1 MKIEMHLHTKESS
14 HCGKVSARDILPVYK
29 QNGYGALV
37 VTDHFGRGA
46 LERWQDLPY
55 EKQVENFLLGYRT
68 AKQEGDRLGLRVF
81 LGAEFRFEADNNNN
95 DYLVY
100 GLTEEFFF
108 SNPDLTQWRLKEF
121 VAKKPPEALVYQA
134 HPFRNGCCPMR
145 REYLFGLEV
154 FNGHG
159 GHDNRNGLALQLAR
173 MERYHAIS
181 GSDAHYE
188 QYLCAG
194 GLLTD
199 QDVNSP
205 QELLQVLTQDAYC
218 LFNRNVTDKN
228 HW

>member
-1 MKIEMHLHTKESS
+1 MDVCIIGAGIAGLTAAIYVQRAGLQSVIFERSIY
-14 HCGKVSARDILPVYK
+14 GGQIIVSPTVDNYPGMPGIDGATLANAVYE
-29 QNGYGALV
+29 QA
-37 VTDHFGRGA
+37 
-46 LERWQDLPY
+46 
-55 EKQVENFLLGYRT
+55 T
-68 AKQEGDRLGLRVF
+68 AQ
-81 LGAEFRFEADNNNN
+81 GAELRFEADNNNN

-108 SNPDLTQWRLKEF
+108 SNPQLTQWRLKEF
-121 VAKKPPEALVYQA
+121 VAQKPQEALVYQA

-173 MERYHAIS
+173 MEHYHAIS

-194 GLLTD
+194 GILTD
-199 QDVNSP
+199 GDVNTP
-205 QELLQVLTQDAYC
+205 QELLQALTQDAYC